1 RGLKVERVVAAVS
14 LKVPARQREHVEAVM
29 KNGTRAW
36 LQQEHQRAAD
46 RGLARSGFA
55 DDAKRLA
62 AADVEIDA
70 IDRLDGGA
78 AIRGLELDL
87 EIAHRNDGVHIG
99 GRRTH
104 GWPTMAA
111 IGAFDACCSA
121 PDRSSSL
128 HRQQRTLRQQ

>member
-1 RGLKVERVVAAVS
+1 MQDGA
-14 LKVPARQREHVEAVM
+14 
-29 KNGTRAW
+29 RAW

-55 DDAKRLA
+55 DDAKGLA

-70 IDRLDGGA
+70 VDRLHRRA

-99 GRRTH
+99 DRRAH
-104 GWPTMAA
+104 E
-111 IGAFDACCSA
+111 
-121 PDRSSSL
+121 
-128 HRQQRTLRQQ
+128 